1 VSDEVTLDPGLADTL
16 ATTTRA
22 GRLATAAGHDA
33 GVLAAHVPAGML
45 HVRNPTG
52 VSHAPDEHAEDADVA
67 AGVRALADVLE
78 ELCR

>member
-1 VSDEVTLDPGLADTL
+1 
-16 ATTTRA
+16 
-22 GRLATAAGHDA
+22 
-33 GVLAAHVPAGML
+33 ML

-52 VSHAPDEHAEDADVA
+52 ISHAPDEHAEDDDVA